1 MPEAVITCDNLVKI
15 YKTAEMEVVALQ
27 GLDLAVAPGEMLALV
42 GVSGS
47 GKSTLARILS
57 GQELP
62 SAGRCVV
69 DGNDLARLSEEQ
81 RLAYRRRVAGYFWQQ
96 SGRNLLGELTVAA
109 NIEVPQLLA
118 GVQRG
123 QRKRQIATL
132 LELVELRGY
141 ARERVDHLTFAEQQ
155 RVALAVA
162 LANRPIL
169 LLADEPT
176 GNLNAVAAGEIM
188 QLLRLLNRE
197 LDLTIVI
204 MTHDLALTAVVDRAL
219 ALRDGRAGI
228 ENIRRVETLR
238 VVAGRASRT
247 TSPGAVIEAPT
258 QVEIAVDRTG
268 HLRLPLTALE
278 TVNFPGQVEVRVF
291 ADHVELWPSD
301 GPRQA

>member
-42 GVSGS
+42 GASGA

-57 GQELP
+57 GQDTP

-69 DGNDLARLSEEQ
+69 DGNDLARLNEEQ
-81 RLAYRRRVAGYFWQQ
+81 RLAYRRHVAGYLWEQ

-109 NIEVPQLLA
+109 NIELPQLLA
-118 GVQRG
+118 GVRSSKRG
-123 QRKRQIATL
+123 RQVAAL
-132 LELVELRGY
+132 LELVELKGY
-141 ARERVDHLTFAEQQ
+141 ARERVDRLTPGEQQ

-162 LANRPIL
+162 LANQPIL

-176 GNLNAVAAGEIM
+176 GGLDSVAAGEIA

-219 ALRDGRAGI
+219 AMRDGRAGV
-228 ENIRRVETLR
+228 ENIRREETLR
-238 VVAGRASRT
+238 AVSGRASRT
-247 TSPGAVIEAPT
+247 TRSGTVSATSTRLEVPVDRAGHVRLPPIALEAVNCPGR
-258 QVEIAVDRTG
+258 VEIRIF
-268 HLRLPLTALE
+268 E
-278 TVNFPGQVEVRVF
+278 
-291 ADHVELWPSD
+291 DHVELWSSD
-301 GPRQA
+301 KP